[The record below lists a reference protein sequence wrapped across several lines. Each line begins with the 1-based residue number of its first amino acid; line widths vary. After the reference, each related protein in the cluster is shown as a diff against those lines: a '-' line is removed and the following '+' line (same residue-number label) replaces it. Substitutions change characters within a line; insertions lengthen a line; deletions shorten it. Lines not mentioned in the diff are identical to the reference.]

1 MMSVSQVDMVVW
13 ADTDRELQVCG
24 DLSLMAV
31 AGNVPSST
39 DPQSFTVV
47 VRQGDNVATLHKA
60 APFDRET
67 FDPENGRW
75 ELKNTLEP
83 QNQTQFQRGKPAVV
97 SAVIILKCEP
107 AGLET
112 LSWVQPV
119 DKIRSGRTSVP
130 EQLEFRPEVVAQAS
144 KRTLNKS
151 KHSVSSSLAILH
163 EAAGDGTF
171 KSLQRMDEIHQPD
184 RGST

>member
-13 ADTDRELQVCG
+13 TDRELQVCG
-24 DLSLMAV
+24 DLS
-31 AGNVPSST
+31 PTST
-39 DPQSFTVV
+39 DPQSFTIV
-47 VRQGDNVATLHKA
+47 VRQDDNVATLHKE

-83 QNQTQFQRGKPAVV
+83 QNQTQFQVRKPAVV
-97 SAVIILKCEP
+97 SAVIILKRER

-119 DKIRSGRTSVP
+119 KIDGVRTSVP
-130 EQLEFRPEVVAQAS
+130 QQLEFSPEVLAQS
-144 KRTLNKS
+144 PEEPLEMG
-151 KHSVSSSLAILH
+151 HSVSSSLAILH
-163 EAAGDGTF
+163 GAAGGDTFSSSQRIDKVQQAHHATPPGT
-171 KSLQRMDEIHQPD
+171 P
-184 RGST
+184 